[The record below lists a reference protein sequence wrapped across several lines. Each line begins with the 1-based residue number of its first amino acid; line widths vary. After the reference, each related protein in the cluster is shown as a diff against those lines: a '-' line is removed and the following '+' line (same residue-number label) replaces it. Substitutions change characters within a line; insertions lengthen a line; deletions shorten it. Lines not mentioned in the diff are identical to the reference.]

1 MNERALTELIKNRR
15 TRKPSTY
22 SSSVP
27 NGIISKLI
35 DFARHAPNHHRTEPA
50 RFYLLDRKRIL
61 KLAKLFGETLRG
73 DGSNPSLIE
82 KARKKEKDWGTAHG
96 LLVIT
101 SYTDKDSA
109 LVRKNPTVL
118 EENFATA
125 CCITQNLLLLFESS
139 KISAKWSTGAVWKH
153 PAFASTI
160 GIKHPAHEKFV
171 AFIFYG
177 YSEWTEEVRNLSPLE
192 NHLINYTHS
201 SIDF

>member
-1 MNERALTELIKNRR
+1 MNEQTLTELIKNRR

-27 NGIISKLI
+27 NRIISELI
-35 DFARHAPNHHRTEPA
+35 DTARHAPNHHRTEPA
-50 RFYLLDRKRIL
+50 RFYLLDHERIL

-73 DGSNPSLIE
+73 DGSNSSLIE
-82 KARKKEKDWGTAHG
+82 KARKKEKEWETANG

-118 EENFATA
+118 EENFATT

-139 KISAKWSTGAVWKH
+139 KISAKWSTGPVWKNH
-153 PAFASTI
+153 QFASTI
-160 GIKHPAHEKFV
+160 GIKNPANEKFV

-177 YSEWTEEVRNLSPLE
+177 YSERTQEVRNLSPLE
-192 NHLINYTHS
+192 NHLINYAHS
-201 SIDF
+201 PSDF